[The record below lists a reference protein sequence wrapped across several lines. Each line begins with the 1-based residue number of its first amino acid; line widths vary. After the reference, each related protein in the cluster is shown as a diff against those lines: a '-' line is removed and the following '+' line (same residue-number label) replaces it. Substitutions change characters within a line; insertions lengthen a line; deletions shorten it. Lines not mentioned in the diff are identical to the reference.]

1 MLAYIPGFHQTA
13 FQKWKS
19 MDFAGGSVVKTLSF
33 QCRGTGLIPGPGTKI
48 PHAEQ
53 HRQKKKTTLKKFTST
68 LLGFSVLAKGTE
80 ETSQGL
86 CDK

>member
-48 PHAEQ
+48 PHAVQ
-53 HRQKKKTTLKKFTST
+53 HRQKKKKKKNNAKKIHIYSSR
-68 LLGFSVLAKGTE
+68 LLSVRKGD
-80 ETSQGL
+80 GG
-86 CDK
+86 D